1 MRSLLTVFFLFFVVG
16 CSFNS
21 SQFNFVS
28 SFLNKKSQ
36 AKVPEKNWMIEWDNK
51 KIQIYAI
58 NLKNQIVF
66 ADENVSIFFNGE
78 YIYKITGLIS
88 SDTDIN
94 IKHDGSKIEYITDDQ
109 VIAKHLCESMK
120 TIYTIESLTTKTQ
133 RCSRA
138 SKKPEYTNE
147 IILNSENMI
156 ISLIFV
162 IHPDFPKIKISKI

>member
-1 MRSLLTVFFLFFVVG
+1 MRLLLAVFYLFFVVG

-28 SFLNKKSQ
+28 NFFNKKSEVN
-36 AKVPEKNWMIEWDNK
+36 APKKNWMIEWDNK
-51 KIQIYAI
+51 KIEIYAI

-66 ADENVSIFFNGE
+66 ADENVNIFFNGE
-78 YIYKITGLIS
+78 YIYKITGLLS
-88 SDTDIN
+88 SVTEIN
-94 IKHDGSKIEYITDDQ
+94 IKHDGNKVEYITDDQ

-120 TIYTIESLTTKTQ
+120 TSYTIESLTAKTQ
-133 RCSRA
+133 RCAQVSN
-138 SKKPEYTNE
+138 KQEYTNE
-147 IILNSENMI
+147 ITLNSENMI